1 MNHLTTK
8 YSGTASTVIFTPIWA
23 FAWWPYALLHKINP
37 FITTAILA
45 PAGTNL
51 TKLNVRPRLSLLF
64 APLTLMYGSVVSY
77 NIAAIF
83 SAAFAA
89 WTAYFLFYY
98 IFKSLWRS
106 LVGGY
111 FFWYSSYINMI
122 SNNIINSLTM
132 HVNNKLV
139 LLKSI
144 SNPSNQ
150 IILRGN
156 TNIALSNNDPAV
168 ELNFSVSHTIA
179 PPVGTDNLAIMFKKI
194 SICNQIKKILTI

>member
-1 MNHLTTK
+1 MRSFILKYHEILALLFFMSISILYFDLVLMNHLTTK

-122 SNNIINSLTM
+122 SNNIKYS
-132 HVNNKLV
+132 
-139 LLKSI
+139 
-144 SNPSNQ
+144 
-150 IILRGN
+150 
-156 TNIALSNNDPAV
+156 
-168 ELNFSVSHTIA
+168 
-179 PPVGTDNLAIMFKKI
+179 
-194 SICNQIKKILTI
+194 